1 MKIILIKP
9 TMMKTLKLLLP
20 LLLILFTS
28 CEKED
33 SPVTNES
40 LKYLLRIEALLIIDD
55 SDFTQSNGQ
64 VSQDLKETH
73 YLHFDTRDGEK
84 MINESTN
91 EVNTLIDYTSF
102 FGTAHTGFINAQIS
116 MVGDIRYIDFE
127 AERQEVAGSVK
138 TTYGLKVQGLA
149 ETRDEVIDDG
159 TKIREISFDL
169 IGSDVCTFIKDATAM
184 PPRFDTN
191 YHWESPPIIKDLIDC
206 DCSSQSSL
214 TITFFFSES

>member
-1 MKIILIKP
+1 
-9 TMMKTLKLLLP
+9 MMKALKLLLP
-20 LLLILFTS
+20 LFLILFTA
-28 CEKED
+28 CEKKD

-40 LKYLLRIEALLIIDD
+40 LKDLLRIEALLIIDD

-64 VSQDLKETH
+64 VSQDFKETH
-73 YLHFDTRDGEK
+73 YLHFDTRDGDK

-91 EVNTLIDYTSF
+91 EVNTPIDYTSF
-102 FGTAHTGFINAQIS
+102 LGTIHTGFINTKMFI
-116 MVGDIRYIDFE
+116 VGDIRYIDFE
-127 AERQEVAGSVK
+127 AERQEVAGSVR
-138 TTYGLKVQGLA
+138 TTYGLKVQGVA
-149 ETRDEVIDDG
+149 ETRNEVIDDG

-169 IGSDVCTFIKDATAM
+169 IGTDVCTFIKDTTAL

-214 TITFFFSES
+214 TVTYFFSEP